1 MEPKI
6 IKVLLIEDD
15 LGDVFLIKEILS
27 IVKGIFIELVH
38 AERLSD
44 GLAYLDRQDID
55 AVLLDLGLPDSQGM
69 DTVLKVCGHA
79 PKIPVIAMT
88 IIGDEDVAVRAV
100 QEGAQDYLVKGTV
113 NEDMLVRSIRY
124 AIERKR
130 IENEKEKLILKLK
143 EALDKVKVLSGLLP
157 TCASCKKIRN
167 DKGDWE
173 QIESYISKHSE
184 AKFSHGVCPECTKKL
199 YPEYFKELYPEYL
212 DDKEE

>member
-15 LGDVFLIKEILS
+15 LGDVFLIKEIMFS
-27 IVKGIFIELVH
+27 VKGVFIELVH

-157 TCASCKKIRN
+157 TCASCKKICN

-199 YPEYFKELYPEYL
+199 YPEYIKELYPEYL